1 MKHRPP
7 CFLLTAC
14 CLLAL
19 GALACSAPAQPSDTQ
34 ASDGPKYGGALK
46 LRWPNDPYDWDL
58 SYTGKSTGNGA
69 AMAYAYNSLL
79 AFKTG
84 PEVKYS
90 EAVVVPNLAE
100 RWDVSPDA
108 RRITFHLRKGVRFV
122 NAPPVN
128 GRELTA
134 GDAKWSFEYWSRS
147 GQFKGK
153 GLPLG
158 QYEWLFDTMD
168 GVEAPDPSTVVVRF
182 NEPSVPFLSY
192 AAADHNPVVPREIYD
207 NEGHLKNTIAG
218 TGPYQLDIASSQKGT
233 RWVWKKNPTYW
244 EQGKPYIDQIQ
255 WLVLSEDATAY
266 AAFQTKQVDVLGNVG
281 SVKVAREVERLA
293 PGAVKYELEAPF
305 PRDVFLRLD
314 RAPLNDVRVRK
325 AIDLALDRD
334 EALRVFQEGKGGWT
348 TPGVLAGFF
357 SQDEIR
363 QMHPYDPERARRLV
377 AEAGYPNG
385 LELEMTYASTAREEL
400 VAEHQLVQAQLKKG
414 GINIVLK
421 PIDPAAY
428 STLRKEGRFTINVM
442 SGADARWDADFPMTK
457 FHPKAKSNYYGVND
471 PELTRLVEAQRAE
484 VDPTKRRELVRQGRS
499 SHRRPGLRVSLV
511 CPRRVPL
518 LAPTP
523 EELRAELEPQ
533 RRLLYR
539 ELAGAMMV

>member
-1 MKHRPP
+1 M
-7 CFLLTAC
+7 
-14 CLLAL
+14 
-19 GALACSAPAQPSDTQ
+19 
-34 ASDGPKYGGALK
+34 
-46 LRWPNDPYDWDL
+46 
-58 SYTGKSTGNGA
+58 
-69 AMAYAYNSLL
+69 
-79 AFKTG
+79 
-84 PEVKYS
+84 
-90 EAVVVPNLAE
+90 
-100 RWDVSPDA
+100 
-108 RRITFHLRKGVRFV
+108 
-122 NAPPVN
+122 
-128 GRELTA
+128 
-134 GDAKWSFEYWSRS
+134 
-147 GQFKGK
+147 
-153 GLPLG
+153 
-158 QYEWLFDTMD
+158 
-168 GVEAPDPSTVVVRF
+168 
-182 NEPSVPFLSY
+182 
-192 AAADHNPVVPREIYD
+192 
-207 NEGHLKNTIAG
+207 
-218 TGPYQLDIASSQKGT
+218 
-233 RWVWKKNPTYW
+233 
-244 EQGKPYIDQIQ
+244 
-255 WLVLSEDATAY
+255 
-266 AAFQTKQVDVLGNVG
+266 LGNVG

-484 VDPTKRRELVRQGRS
+484 VDPTKRRELVRQAGRLIADRAYGS
-499 SHRRPGLRVSLV
+499 AWYALV
-511 CPRRVPL
+511 EYHFWHPHL
-518 LAPTP
+518 KNFAPNWNRSGDYFT
-523 EELRAELEPQ
+523 ESWLE
-533 RRLLYR
+533 R
-539 ELAGAMMV
+539 